1 MMNGGGKPP
10 KARCMR
16 STCVVQARCLGGD
29 WEVHG
34 RYMRD
39 QSQIKGREPGA
50 IPRFRGTVYRLLP
63 FAVVVSD
70 RNQVLGRGLGGTW
83 AVHARSKP
91 DQRQG
96 TRCYPPLSRDSVPP
110 PAFCSRGFGGVAEGV
125 RPFGTSS
132 AVRGAVRLARARLPV
147 GLPRYK
153 AGRGQHS
160 GPLDLVRLSNKTTT
174 RSRQASPNHEAQPGA
189 FVPEDA
195 GLGVKPTGSP
205 TGGCAWAKSLGTA
218 QVDRK

>member
-1 MMNGGGKPP
+1 MKDEWRGK
-10 KARCMR
+10 AAQ
-16 STCVVQARCLGGD
+16 SQ
-29 WEVHG
+29 VHAK
-34 RYMRD
+34 YMR
-39 QSQIKGREPGA
+39 
-50 IPRFRGTVYRLLP
+50 GT
-63 FAVVVSD
+63 S
-70 RNQVLGRGLGGTW
+70 QVLGRGLGGTW

-132 AVRGAVRLARARLPV
+132 AVRVAVSLARARLPV

-160 GPLDLVRLSNKTTT
+160 GPLDLVRLSNRTTT
-174 RSRQASPNHEAQPGA
+174 RSRQASPSHEVQPGA

-195 GLGVKPTGSP
+195 GLGVKPTGSA
-205 TGGCAWAKSLGTA
+205 TEGCS
-218 QVDRK
+218 